1 VLTPQETDEFMVIMR
16 QLKEAGT
23 AIVFITHKLR
33 EVREVADRITVIR
46 LGKVVGEAEPTAS
59 NAELASMMVGRSVEL
74 TVQKEEP
81 KLGDDALVVQNL
93 TVIDPLGQLV
103 VNDVSFTVRRGEIL
117 AVAGVQG
124 NGQTELTEALVGL
137 QHRVQGSINLD
148 GIELNGSSVR
158 KILESGVG
166 FVPEDRT
173 EDGLVGEFTIAENL
187 MLDRSEGPPFV
198 RAGNLQ
204 GRVLADFA
212 REKVEEFDIRTQGI
226 DEYVQRLS
234 GGNQQKVVLAR
245 ELSRDLRLLVAAQP
259 TRGVDVGSI
268 EFIHKRIVEA
278 RDSGVPVVVVS
289 TELDEVAALADRIMV
304 MYRGRIVGIVPGDT
318 PRDVL
323 GLMMAGESPAEGA
336 AA

>member
-1 VLTPQETDEFMVIMR
+1 
-16 QLKEAGT
+16 
-23 AIVFITHKLR
+23 
-33 EVREVADRITVIR
+33 
-46 LGKVVGEAEPTAS
+46 
-59 NAELASMMVGRSVEL
+59 MVGRAVEL
-74 TVQKEEP
+74 TVHKERA
-81 KLGDDALVVQNL
+81 DSSATTRSSSIDL
-93 TVIDPLGQLV
+93 TVVDPIGQLV

-124 NGQTELTEALVGL
+124 NGQTELTEALLGL
-137 QHRVQGSINLD
+137 QHRVQGSVVLD
-148 GIELNGSSVR
+148 GTELVGQSVR
-158 KILESGVG
+158 DILESGVG

-187 MLDRSEGPPFV
+187 MLDRSDGAAV
-198 RAGNLQ
+198 RAGRQPAARRPRRL
-204 GRVLADFA
+204 RA
-212 REKVEEFDIRTQGI
+212 REGQGVRHPHAGHRRRTCS
-226 DEYVQRLS
+226 RLS

-268 EFIHKRIVEA
+268 EFIHKRIVAA

-323 GLMMAGESPAEGA
+323 GLMMAGEVPAEGA

>member
-1 VLTPQETDEFMVIMR
+1 
-16 QLKEAGT
+16 
-23 AIVFITHKLR
+23 
-33 EVREVADRITVIR
+33 VREVADRITVIR
-46 LGKVVGEAEPTAS
+46 LGKVVGEAQPTAS
-59 NAELASMMVGRSVEL
+59 NAELASLMVGRAVEL
-74 TVQKEEP
+74 TVHKEEP
-81 KLGDDALVVQNL
+81 TLGDDALIVDHL
-93 TVIDPLGQLV
+93 TVVDPIGQLV

-124 NGQTELTEALVGL
+124 NGQTELTEALLGL
-137 QHRVQGSINLD
+137 AHNVQGSAVLD
-148 GIELNGSSVR
+148 GTELVGQSVR
-158 KILESGVG
+158 NILESGVG

-187 MLDRSEGPPFV
+187 MLDRSESPPFV

-204 GRVLADFA
+204 RGTLADFA
-212 REKVEEFDIRTQGI
+212 REKVKEFDIRTQGI

-268 EFIHKRIVEA
+268 EFIHKRIVAA

-304 MYRGRIVGIVPGDT
+304 MYRGRIVGIVPGNT

-323 GLMMAGESPAEGA
+323 GLMMAGEVPAEGA